1 MKTIGTTKELSSGG
15 VTKRVEWFNWLPIKW
30 RIIQLSAAR
39 NLILILGLLP
49 LCAPV
54 DAQEPSAPRFKAVA
68 FDYFVIFDANSVAP
82 EVERA
87 FPGKGAEFTK
97 MWRSK
102 QFEYCYLRTI
112 TGHETDFLKV
122 TEDALV
128 YTAEAM
134 KLELTPE
141 TRKRLLN
148 AYLTLKPW
156 PDATGALHQLRA
168 AGVRIITIANFSGT
182 MLRTNADGAGMT
194 GLFDEL
200 VSTEANGTYKPDPRA
215 YELGL
220 EQLKLKKEDIL
231 FAAFGGWDAY
241 GAKSFGYTTYWVNRF
256 NLPPEELGIGADRT
270 SSNLDGLLDFVLGHH

>member
-1 MKTIGTTKELSSGG
+1 MKTMATTEEESSDEMDR
-15 VTKRVEWFNWLPIKW
+15 RVERYNWLAIKW
-30 RIIQLSAAR
+30 KIIQLSAAK
-39 NLILILGLLP
+39 IFIVILGLLF
-49 LCAPV
+49 LCAPA
-54 DAQEPSAPRFKAVA
+54 DAQEPPAPRFKAVA
-68 FDYFVIFDANSVAP
+68 FDYFVIFDANSVTP

-87 FPGKGAEFTK
+87 FPGKGVEFTK

-112 TGHETDFLKV
+112 TGHETDFFKV

-134 KLELTPE
+134 KLELTSE
-141 TRKRLLN
+141 TRKQLLD

-156 PDATGALHQLRA
+156 PDAAGSLQKLRA
-168 AGVRIITIANFSGT
+168 AGVRIITISNFSGK
-182 MLRTNADGAGMT
+182 MLRANADGAGMT

-200 VSTEANGTYKPDPRA
+200 VSTQANGTYKPDPRA
-215 YELGL
+215 YELGI
-220 EQLKLKKEDIL
+220 EKLKLKKEDIL

-256 NLPPEELGIGADRT
+256 NLPAEELGIGADRT
-270 SSNLDGLLDFVLGHH
+270 SNNLEGLLDFVLGHH